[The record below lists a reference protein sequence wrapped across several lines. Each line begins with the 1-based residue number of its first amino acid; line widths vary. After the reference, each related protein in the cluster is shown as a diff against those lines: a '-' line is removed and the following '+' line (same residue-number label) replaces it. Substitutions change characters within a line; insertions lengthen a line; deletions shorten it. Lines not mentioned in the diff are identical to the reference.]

1 MRKIGTVVVSVMAL
15 GAISY
20 FLISNKDSGQKD
32 ETKQTENTT
41 EFLNLRP
48 STPTVSSDVINEIAT
63 DSSSSQ
69 EKINETK
76 DLEIFIDEEEST
88 YLKVNNQLLDAY
100 YGDLTIEEKN
110 KVLKNILSE
119 NLHDEYLLSEHE
131 GVIFYDEGVMFEW
144 QSFHNQQEDNQMTVI
159 NILEMVSGDPKQR
172 ILVTVGLEFNSK
184 WLISDL
190 KFELIYG

>member
-1 MRKIGTVVVSVMAL
+1 MSKIGAIVVSVIAL

-32 ETKQTENTT
+32 ETEQTENTT
-41 EFLNLRP
+41 EFFNLRP
-48 STPTVSSDVINEIAT
+48 SAPIVSSDVINEIT
-63 DSSSSQ
+63 IDSSSSQ

-76 DLEIFIDEEEST
+76 DLDVFIDEEELA
-88 YLKVNNQLLDAY
+88 YLNVNNQLLDAY

-119 NLHDEYLLSEHE
+119 NLHDEYLFSEHE
-131 GVIFYDEGVMFEW
+131 GVIFYDEGVTFEW
-144 QSFHNQQEDNQMTVI
+144 RTFHNQQEANQTTVI

-172 ILVTVGLEFNSK
+172 ILITVDLEFEGK

-190 KFELIYG
+190 KFVLIYG

>member
-1 MRKIGTVVVSVMAL
+1 MSKIGAIVVSMIAL

-32 ETKQTENTT
+32 ETEQIENTT
-41 EFLNLRP
+41 EFFNLHP
-48 STPTVSSDVINEIAT
+48 SAPIVSSDVINEITT

-76 DLEIFIDEEEST
+76 DLDVFIDEEELA
-88 YLKVNNQLLDAY
+88 YLNVNNQLLDAY

-119 NLHDEYLLSEHE
+119 NLHDQYLFSEHE
-131 GVIFYDEGVMFEW
+131 GVIFYDEGVTFEW
-144 QSFHNQQEDNQMTVI
+144 RTFHNHQEGNQTTVI

-172 ILVTVGLEFNSK
+172 ILITVDFEFEGK

-190 KFELIYG
+190 KFVLIYG